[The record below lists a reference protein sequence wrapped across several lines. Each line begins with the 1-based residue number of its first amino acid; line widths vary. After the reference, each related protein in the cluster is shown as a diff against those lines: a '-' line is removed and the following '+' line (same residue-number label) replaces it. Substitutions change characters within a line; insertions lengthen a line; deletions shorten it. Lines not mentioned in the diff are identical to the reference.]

1 VVALVRIGLSFKKAL
16 NIINSN
22 GGTAHFWAQRLS
34 AIGVF
39 FAGLWFIYSVLQM
52 PGFEYYEALE
62 FIDTPFNSL
71 MLIFL
76 IFIMAYHSNL
86 GIQVVVE
93 DYVHAHKLKLVSL
106 IISCLSHILLVG
118 AAIFAIIKIR
128 LGA

>member
-1 VVALVRIGLSFKKAL
+1 VRISISFKKGL
-16 NIINSN
+16 NIISSNS
-22 GGTAHFWAQRLS
+22 GTAHFWAQRLS

-39 FAGLWFIYSVLQM
+39 FTGLWFVYSVLQM
-52 PGFEYYEALE
+52 PGFEYYDALE
-62 FIDTPFNSL
+62 FIDTPFNSF

-76 IFIMAYHSNL
+76 TLIMAYHSNL

-106 IISCLSHILLVG
+106 IISRLSHILLVG
-118 AAIFAIIKIR
+118 VAIFAIIKIR

>member
-1 VVALVRIGLSFKKAL
+1 
-16 NIINSN
+16 
-22 GGTAHFWAQRLS
+22 
-34 AIGVF
+34 
-39 FAGLWFIYSVLQM
+39 
-52 PGFEYYEALE
+52 
-62 FIDTPFNSL
+62 
-71 MLIFL
+71 
-76 IFIMAYHSNL
+76 MAYHSNL